1 MLHPYVVFVL
11 SFFGLWLAASVGAAL
26 RHRKNFEEVERQDL
40 SLLLAATLTLLG
52 LLIGFTFSMAVNHYD
67 QRKDFEGAE
76 ANAIGTQFLR
86 ADLLPDADRDKVRT
100 LLKKYIELRVQFYEA
115 REGALPPIDAAT
127 AKLQSDLWA
136 VVLTLARNRQ
146 DAVAALAVQ
155 GMNDVI
161 GAQGNTQAS
170 WWNRLPMSAV
180 LLMSLIAIC
189 ANVLVGYAW
198 SSVRPLS
205 PRLAI
210 LPRFVAIAFMLI
222 SDIDAPRTGM
232 IQVPPLNLE
241 ALAHSL
247 KDQR

>member
-100 LLKKYIELRVQFYEA
+100 LL
-115 REGALPPIDAAT
+115 
-127 AKLQSDLWA
+127 
-136 VVLTLARNRQ
+136 
-146 DAVAALAVQ
+146 
-155 GMNDVI
+155 
-161 GAQGNTQAS
+161 
-170 WWNRLPMSAV
+170 
-180 LLMSLIAIC
+180 
-189 ANVLVGYAW
+189 
-198 SSVRPLS
+198 
-205 PRLAI
+205 
-210 LPRFVAIAFMLI
+210 
-222 SDIDAPRTGM
+222 
-232 IQVPPLNLE
+232 
-241 ALAHSL
+241 
-247 KDQR
+247 